1 MPRGIM
7 KGENV
12 LPSFLTPLALQGQWK
27 AKLLKRCEVR
37 CLNGKSLQDRI
48 VFLFRR
54 LLRKYNID

>member
-1 MPRGIM
+1 M

-27 AKLLKRCEVR
+27 GKLLKRCEVR

-48 VFLFRR
+48 VYLFRR